1 MTDTATATPIIDL
14 AKPYVGW
21 LDHYEQ
27 GWQAVLVY
35 ERGGTRVA
43 HRLGDAVSLERAT
56 ETCHVL
62 AEQAGVQFAGEL
74 SKRDGFMPI
83 ALGGS
88 RG

>member
-1 MTDTATATPIIDL
+1 MAETTETGTPIIDL

-21 LDHYEQ
+21 LNHFT

-35 ERGGTRVA
+35 QRGGKRVA
-43 HRLGDAVSLERAT
+43 HRLGDEVSLERAT

-62 AEQAGVQFAGEL
+62 AEQAELQFAGEL